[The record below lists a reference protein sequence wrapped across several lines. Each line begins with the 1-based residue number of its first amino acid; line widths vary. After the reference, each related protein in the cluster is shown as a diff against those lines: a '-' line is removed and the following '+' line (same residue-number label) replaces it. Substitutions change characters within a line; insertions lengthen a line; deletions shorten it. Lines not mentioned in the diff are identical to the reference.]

1 MAIKKVSKNVRIDA
15 DKKIVYCVLSKLT
28 ADEKTLVQLQ
38 VAGGFTIEPFK
49 RTSKHNKA
57 YYENLMKK
65 DENALNDFQELCK
78 GSGKGKGYFAAV
90 IYAENWLKE
99 QKAKETA
106 EQPKAK

>member
-15 DKKIVYCVLSKLT
+15 DKKIVYCVLGKLT

-57 YYENLMKK
+57 YYLNLLKN
-65 DENALNDFQELCK
+65 DETATTKFEQLCK
-78 GSGKGKGYFAAV
+78 ESGKGKGYFAAV
-90 IYAENWLKE
+90 NWVEKE
-99 QKAKETA
+99 WKP
-106 EQPKAK
+106 EQANNTDQDK